1 MNIKH
6 KKKMIQKRRIIIAVM
21 KNKNS
26 KKLLEL
32 QIIKYKIDLDK
43 NKIKMVR
50 VL

>member
-6 KKKMIQKRRIIIAVM
+6 QKRMKQKRRIIIAVM

-32 QIIKYKIDLDK
+32 QIIKCKIDLDR

-50 VL
+50 VR